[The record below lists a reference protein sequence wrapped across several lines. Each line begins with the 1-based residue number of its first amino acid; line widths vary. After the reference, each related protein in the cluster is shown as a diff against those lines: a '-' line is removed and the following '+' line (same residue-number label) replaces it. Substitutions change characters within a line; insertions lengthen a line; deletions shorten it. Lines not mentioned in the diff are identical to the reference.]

1 MSKSKEKMEL
11 NFVFYQKQVKAKL
24 PAERA
29 DIWLLQ

>member
-11 NFVFYQKQVKAKL
+11 NFAFKQKQVKGKL

-29 DIWLLQ
+29 DI